1 MQTPN
6 QLPQS
11 QERSQTSRPPR
22 KSNAKAPLCY
32 SAKGQASHI
41 EPRKSQRPC

>member
-6 QLPQS
+6 QLHQS
-11 QERSQTSRPPR
+11 QERSQTSRPTR

-32 SAKGQASHI
+32 SAKGQVSNF
-41 EPRKSQRPC
+41 EPRKNQRPS